1 MKKALALIRVLFW
14 LLVLVLSLFSVMMV
28 AMDLMA
34 AGMLAEA
41 CAAFY
46 RLLKE

>member
-1 MKKALALIRVLFW
+1 MKKVLGLIRVLFW
-14 LLVLVLSLFSVMMV
+14 LLVLVLSLLKVMMV

-34 AGMLAEA
+34 VGMLAEA
-41 CAAFY
+41 CVCFY